1 MYEMARPNQQNER
14 GELCNL
20 RKNLRLRWQFSRV
33 GSALKKSDSL
43 IVTDN
48 LRISAAMT
56 SLLSLAMVEN
66 FLGSLLSRPFTFP
79 LAVVHEGMGQ

>member
-1 MYEMARPNQQNER
+1 MVVCKYITM
-14 GELCNL
+14 
-20 RKNLRLRWQFSRV
+20 
-33 GSALKKSDSL
+33 
-43 IVTDN
+43 IY

-66 FLGSLLSRPFTFP
+66 FLGSLRSLPFTFP

>member
-1 MYEMARPNQQNER
+1 MKKIN
-14 GELCNL
+14 
-20 RKNLRLRWQFSRV
+20 RV
-33 GSALKKSDSL
+33 IEKSIGLSAVVVNN
-43 IVTDN
+43 VTMID

-66 FLGSLLSRPFTFP
+66 FLGSLRSLPFTFP

>member
-1 MYEMARPNQQNER
+1 MLSWPILT
-14 GELCNL
+14 G
-20 RKNLRLRWQFSRV
+20 RLRFEEARLSSV
-33 GSALKKSDSL
+33 LSCL
-43 IVTDN
+43 IVRDN

>member
-1 MYEMARPNQQNER
+1 MVVNN
-14 GELCNL
+14 
-20 RKNLRLRWQFSRV
+20 
-33 GSALKKSDSL
+33 
-43 IVTDN
+43 VTMID

-66 FLGSLLSRPFTFP
+66 FLGSLRSLPFTFP

>member
-1 MYEMARPNQQNER
+1 M
-14 GELCNL
+14 
-20 RKNLRLRWQFSRV
+20 
-33 GSALKKSDSL
+33 KKSDSL